1 MKPHGVTLI
10 PKRPFLYT
18 WHHTLSNSP
27 PASTAPAASHFR
39 PAARVAVTWH
49 QCDLQ
54 TQAFMAHEGLHPLA
68 AIKATQTELGPGQ
81 EDQPWLSSEADS
93 WLKVLEQKSRRFRGD
108 PRPEEPAQRRPGF
121 AQTRAPAPHTPP
133 LTGRRGFLQRS
144 TEPSLER
151 GALHRGPGDAGG
163 LPRTAPPRPWAR
175 LCLACCRPRWSAQKI
190 RHHLNIFL
198 PETHLRVSAQN
209 GSLRR

>member
-49 QCDLQ
+49 RCDLQ

-133 LTGRRGFLQRS
+133 PSRDAGDFSSAAQNPPWNGALCTGGRGTLVGC
-144 TEPSLER
+144 PAL
-151 GALHRGPGDAGG
+151 LHRGPGRGCAWPAAGLDG
-163 LPRTAPPRPWAR
+163 LHRKSVT
-175 LCLACCRPRWSAQKI
+175 I
-190 RHHLNIFL
+190 
-198 PETHLRVSAQN
+198 
-209 GSLRR
+209 